1 MHIRRVME
9 KLSTVNDRNVIPQRF
24 DVYISTSEGRGSGL
38 TGGIDT
44 DISAFSEKDTRGAAL
59 SLPTVPLS
67 WMCSPSFRFCTAPL
81 REESIGNKYKL

>member
-1 MHIRRVME
+1 LLADLE

-44 DISAFSEKDTRGAAL
+44 DISALSEKDTRGAAL

-67 WMCSPSFRFCTAPL
+67 WMCSPAFFASL
-81 REESIGNKYKL
+81 GHSY